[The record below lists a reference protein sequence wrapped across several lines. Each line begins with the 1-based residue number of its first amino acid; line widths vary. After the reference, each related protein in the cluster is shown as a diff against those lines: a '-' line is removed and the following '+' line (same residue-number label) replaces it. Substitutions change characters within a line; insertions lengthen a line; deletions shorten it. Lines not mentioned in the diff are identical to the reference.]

1 VTQIFCDE
9 SGGADQ
15 KHFLVTAIRM
25 NGEAATRMVKTIR
38 KALRINGELK
48 GNHLTID
55 QIQKVFSILE
65 SYSSVLAVSVIC
77 AREDALGGW
86 AFGEHKEHIIWGELI
101 VESCVPLHQTGVRG
115 VVPDGGRYKR
125 TVIRSVEADVTQ
137 VLADRTGLPLIP
149 VQCAESAGTPG
160 IQLADIIGN
169 TVYRSLGTFTDATE
183 CRKLLASARD
193 AGRLQIRMLEMKE
206 RRPSWMIEAVET
218 PCS

>member
-15 KHFLVTAIRM
+15 KHFLVTAVQID
-25 NGEAATRMVKTIR
+25 GEAATRMVKTIR

-65 SYSSVLAVSVIC
+65 NNSSVLAVSVIC
-77 AREDALGGW
+77 AREDVLGGW

-101 VESCVPLHQTGVRG
+101 IESCVPLHRAGVRG
-115 VVPDGGRYKR
+115 VVPDAGRYKR

-149 VQCAESAGTPG
+149 VHCAESASTPG
-160 IQLADIIGN
+160 IQIADIIGN
-169 TVYRSLGTFTDATE
+169 TVYRSLGTFTDALE
-183 CRKLLASARD
+183 CRKLLADAQD

-206 RRPSWMIEAVET
+206 RRPSWMTGVVEVAC
-218 PCS
+218 P

>member
-15 KHFLVTAIRM
+15 KHFLVTAVRM
-25 NGEAATRMVKTIR
+25 DGEAATRMVKTVR

-65 SYSSVLAVSVIC
+65 NNSSILAVSVIC

-86 AFGEHKEHIIWGELI
+86 ALGEHKEHIIWGELI
-101 VESCVPLHQTGVRG
+101 AESCVPLHRTGVRG

-125 TVIRSVEADVTQ
+125 TVIRAVEADITQ

-149 VQCAESAGTPG
+149 VHCAESAGTPG
-160 IQLADIIGN
+160 IQIADIIGN
-169 TVYRSLGTFTDATE
+169 TVYRSLGTFTDASE
-183 CRKLLASARD
+183 CRKLLADAQD
-193 AGRLQIRMLEMKE
+193 AGRLQIRMLEMME
-206 RRPSWMIEAVET
+206 RRPNWMTEVVEVAC
-218 PCS
+218 P